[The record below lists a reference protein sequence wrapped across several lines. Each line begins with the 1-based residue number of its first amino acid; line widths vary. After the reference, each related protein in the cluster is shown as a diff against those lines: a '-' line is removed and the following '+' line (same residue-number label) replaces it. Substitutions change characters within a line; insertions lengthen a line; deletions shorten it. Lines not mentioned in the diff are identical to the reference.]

1 MTRKVLTLLALVLC
15 TVPQGSAHAVLLD
28 ASPAANGTVTGPDVP
43 IQLRFNA
50 RIDGTRSQLR
60 VVFPDQ
66 SVHPLKLRPQSTPAT
81 LESEATGLDQGTY
94 RLQWQVLAGDGH
106 ITRGEVPFQVR

>member
-1 MTRKVLTLLALVLC
+1 MTRKVLALLALSLC
-15 TVPQGSAHAVLLD
+15 TLPQGSAHAVLLD
-28 ASPAANGTVTGPDVP
+28 ASPAANGTVAGPDVP

-66 SVHPLKLRPQSTPAT
+66 SLHPLKLQAQSTPAT
-81 LESEATGLDQGTY
+81 IESEATGLSRGAY